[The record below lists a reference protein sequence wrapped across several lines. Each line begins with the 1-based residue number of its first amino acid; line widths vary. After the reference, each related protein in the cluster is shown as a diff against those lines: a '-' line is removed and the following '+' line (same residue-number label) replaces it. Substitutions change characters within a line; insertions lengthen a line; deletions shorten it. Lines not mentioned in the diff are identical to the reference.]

1 MEILVACAQIA
12 YNIPRHGGNMG
23 MDIKTMTETSKQMI
37 QKQERELKS
46 AMTDLWILTRS
57 SIDLLAAA
65 KL

>member
-1 MEILVACAQIA
+1 
-12 YNIPRHGGNMG
+12 